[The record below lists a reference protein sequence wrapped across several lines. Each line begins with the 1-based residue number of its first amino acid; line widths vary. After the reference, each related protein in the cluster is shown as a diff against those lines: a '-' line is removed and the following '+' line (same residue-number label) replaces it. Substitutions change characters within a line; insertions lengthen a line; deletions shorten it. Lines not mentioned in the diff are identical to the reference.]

1 MQTLKVYFSL
11 NEKDI
16 QIEIIYSTLREP
28 SDANRRMKKVSYQNL
43 F

>member
-1 MQTLKVYFSL
+1 METLKVYFSL
-11 NEKDI
+11 NKKDI

-28 SDANRRMKKVSYQNL
+28 CDANRRMKKVSYQKL